1 MGLEPSCVS
10 VFRDELTNLF
20 PDDLDAHRLHDQTY
34 LLSEFLDTFAPGF
47 HPDGLSGKVLVQD
60 HCHQAS
66 VLTTDAERRLLSATG
81 LDVEAIGGGCCG
93 MAGAFGFEAGDHY
106 EVSIAVGEHA
116 VLPAVRAAAADTII
130 VADGFSCREQISQ
143 SGGRRAV
150 HLADVLA
157 SALATASTEGG
168 QREQRPG
175 R

>member
-1 MGLEPSCVS
+1 MS

-20 PDDLDAHRLHDQTY
+20 PDEWPRDRLHDQTY
-34 LLSEFLDTFAPGF
+34 LLSEFLDTLPRVPSGRALGQGPGAGPLPPGVRPEDGRRAQAP
-47 HPDGLSGKVLVQD
+47 H
-60 HCHQAS
+60 
-66 VLTTDAERRLLSATG
+66 ATG

-116 VLPAVRAAAADTII
+116 VLPAVRAAAADTSSWPTGSA
-130 VADGFSCREQISQ
+130 VANRSPIRWAARRPP
-143 SGGRRAV
+143 GRRAS
-150 HLADVLA
+150 